1 VLRPIPGL
9 QLLEVKEADWCCGSA
24 GIYNLL
30 HPELSRR
37 ILERKMQ
44 HLAAVKPDVITTG
57 NPGCLLQIGIG
68 AKQHGL
74 TAPVVH
80 PIELLSWA
88 SLAAQ
93 GKRIPFKRAGL
104 RADQRQTS

>member
-1 VLRPIPGL
+1 MLRAIPGL

-30 HPELSRR
+30 HPELSRQ

-44 HLAAVKPDVITTG
+44 HLVAVKPDVITTG

-80 PIELLSWA
+80 PIELLAWA

-93 GKRIPFKRAGL
+93 GKRIPLERSAS
-104 RADQRQTS
+104 RADRGQSL